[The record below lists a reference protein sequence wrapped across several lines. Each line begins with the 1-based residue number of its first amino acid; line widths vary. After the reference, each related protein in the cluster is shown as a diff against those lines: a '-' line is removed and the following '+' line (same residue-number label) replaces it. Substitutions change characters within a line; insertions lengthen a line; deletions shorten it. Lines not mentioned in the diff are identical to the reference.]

1 MKLDFK
7 KPLVPALVLTAVV
20 VALNWVLS
28 LIGHPVSQ
36 LYSAIQPVSAVSG
49 TLGNQVLAWVGGII
63 PVGDFFGAGIVA
75 LAISAY
81 LILLVGTYA
90 IDGFKFPGIMKGK
103 VGRIFSVVLYGTA
116 VFYLLIV
123 GLVLQAWNVWLGL
136 AIHTLIAA
144 YATALILE
152 KTKMSI

>member
-49 TLGNQVLAWVGGII
+49 NLGNQVLAWVGGII

-81 LILLVGTYA
+81 LILLVGMFA
-90 IDGFKFPGIMKGK
+90 LDKDLPMIFRGK
-103 VGRIFSVVLYGTA
+103 VGRVFSAIIYGTL
-116 VFYLLIV
+116 VFYVLVV
-123 GLVLQAWNVWLGL
+123 GAFLNQWQVWIGL